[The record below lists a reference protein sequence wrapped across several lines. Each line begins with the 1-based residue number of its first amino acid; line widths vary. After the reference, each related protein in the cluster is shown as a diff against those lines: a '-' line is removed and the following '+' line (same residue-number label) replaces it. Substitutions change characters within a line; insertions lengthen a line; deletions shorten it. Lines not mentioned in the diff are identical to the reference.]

1 MTKLSEYIQ
10 FKVVNTNKNQFPCN
24 LEFESIASANA
35 AEYKKPGIFFL
46 FYRGELI
53 YIGYTGN
60 NQDVI
65 AERIVRQLA
74 TITLRDHRIQ
84 FTSAAINALRGN
96 DIINTYFNLPEPVVA
111 SVDFVTSVN
120 RVKYAA
126 QHWDEFKNFNSETL
140 SRFEMEWYPNPDLKG
155 CNSIEALCQQLKNH
169 YKPRCNEEY
178 GRPKL

>member
-24 LEFESIASANA
+24 LEIESKVTTDTFRN
-35 AEYKKPGIFFL
+35 PGIFFL

-53 YIGYTGN
+53 YIGFTN
-60 NQDVI
+60 NHQDVI
-65 AERIVRQLA
+65 TERVVRQLA

-96 DIINTYFNLPEPVVA
+96 EIFNTYFNLPEPVVA
-111 SVDFVTSVN
+111 NVDFVTSVN

-155 CNSIEALCQQLKNH
+155 HGSVEELCQQLKNH

-178 GRPKL
+178 GRPKLV